1 MSTMD
6 LITVCSG
13 FSEIAQIRADQ
24 SQTRLS
30 ERENKA
36 TKSIGGAIPGIRKKD
51 AVLLRCF
58 NHILMFPE
66 APTSCFQLTSFL
78 VETNNICEVLSSST
92 KRLPK

>member
-1 MSTMD
+1 MD

-36 TKSIGGAIPGIRKKD
+36 TKSIGGAIPGIRKM
-51 AVLLRCF
+51 LCF
-58 NHILMFPE
+58 R
-66 APTSCFQLTSFL
+66 L
-78 VETNNICEVLSSST
+78 VSIMSPCSQRPPPLVFN
-92 KRLPK
+92 